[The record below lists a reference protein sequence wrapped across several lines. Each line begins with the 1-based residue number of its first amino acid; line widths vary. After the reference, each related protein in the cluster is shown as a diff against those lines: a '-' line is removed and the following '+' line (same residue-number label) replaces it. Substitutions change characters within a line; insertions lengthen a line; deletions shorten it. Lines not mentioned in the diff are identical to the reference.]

1 MQQRTYIFSWLLP
14 LCLFWS
20 GNNLVKAQA
29 VNPIICKIYGSVYLE
44 KEPSKAD
51 FRVYVETSQAFA
63 DLIVYK
69 QNNRLFA
76 DNAGQW
82 FMTEKRDI
90 ADFRIYLTEEKR
102 EADFSIYYTT
112 TESFAGCPR

>member
-1 MQQRTYIFSWLLP
+1 LWG
-14 LCLFWS
+14 
-20 GNNLVKAQA
+20 GNNHVKAQA
-29 VNPIICKIYGSVYLE
+29 VNPIICKIYGSVYFE

-63 DLIVYK
+63 DLVVFK

-76 DNAGQW
+76 DNAGHW
-82 FMTEKRDI
+82 FITEKRDI
-90 ADFRIYLTEEKR
+90 ADFRIHIMEEKR
-102 EADFSIYYTT
+102 GADFSICYTT